1 MSPPK
6 AGAHVAVGRRSSLT
20 GSFLVVLLIAAALR
34 PPSVRAQVGATTDI
48 ITGTVTDSLGNP
60 LRDVVI
66 EALSLETQIARTT
79 RTNLLGRYSL
89 LFPDG
94 GGQYRMTARRIGMAL
109 VQTTLVRYADEDR
122 LVWDIRMATQPF
134 LLAPI
139 EVEARLTPV
148 RIPDP
153 PAPGATERNLLPGQV
168 AALPIE
174 PEDLNVLAT
183 LVPGVVGLEGTDS
196 TEASFSVA
204 GQRPDANAITLDGM
218 TFRSGNVPQDGLR
231 RTRIITGTYDV
242 SRGRFS
248 GGLIAATSR
257 GGSNR
262 FQSSGNYSLRDDD
275 LAITAT
281 GNSPFTSGFTQNRLS
296 GGAGGPIVRN
306 RLFVYASAQGR
317 LRSDPLAALT
327 TATPEDLERLGVA
340 PDSVVRFLDIANAL
354 GATTGL
360 VLDESR
366 SNDNLSALL
375 RFDYLLSNDHTLT
388 LRGDLRGTS
397 QDPTQVSR
405 LGLPEAGGTTENGGG
420 GVMARLAS
428 RIGLSF
434 LNEAQVYVARSR
446 RDGDPFLFYTPQ
458 GRVQV
463 ASDLGDGSAGIRTL
477 VLGGSARLPTY
488 SRSTTFEVAEELSWL
503 PGAGRHRF
511 KLGGLVTSLSSN
523 DIRSRNQ
530 SGTYAFRSLGALEQG
545 TAATFRR
552 TVAPDERNTRSLEY
566 TLYVGDAFR
575 VSSAL
580 QVTYGIRLEGT
591 GLPNPP
597 DRNTSLESAFG
608 RRTDR
613 FPSELTVSPRA
624 GFTLRAGGASARG
637 GRPGW
642 IVRGGAGAFRSPIPT
657 QLAALAQ
664 ASTGLATSESEVTC
678 NGALVPPPDWPVY
691 GDDPALLPGR
701 CTVPGAGTGAGAGA
715 RGRAPTATL
724 FSSDFGAPKA
734 WRASLGFQRSLTS
747 LLRLSMDFT
756 YARGTNQYGFSDLNL
771 NTENGFTLPREA
783 GRSVFVVPGRV
794 APATGAVRL
803 ADSRRD
809 DAFGQ
814 VLEIGSNLASDTK
827 QVTVSL
833 GGFTRRGIRVQASY
847 TWQHVRDQSSGSV
860 RLASAAFGSSTT
872 GGNPNVREWSR
883 SDFERRHSFL
893 STISLPIGTS
903 LEITAI
909 GRLSSGV
916 PYTPLVATDINGDGA
931 RNDRAFVFDP
941 NGTAPGG
948 VSSGMANLIGTTSS
962 GARACLERQVGRI
975 AGRNSC
981 IGPWQASFD
990 LQLNYRP
997 RFLGL
1002 GGRLQLSL
1010 TTVNMLHGIDEL
1022 LYGSDNLKGW
1032 GLRSRPDRTLL
1043 FVTGFDQATRQF
1055 TYAVNER
1062 FGDARAGAASRIAP
1076 FQVGIQARFSLGP
1089 DRRQAAID
1097 RLRGAGRGG
1106 GRPGGAGFGPGA
1118 RLGGLGSPAEFLD
1131 RFRSLFPNPADIVI
1145 EMRDS
1150 LDLTDQQ
1157 VSAIGVVGDT
1167 LTARN
1172 DSLAAEL
1179 QEDLAAVG
1187 TNNPQDLVAVI
1198 RPGTQAARTN
1208 VLAAVRALREILT
1221 EEQWALL
1228 PAALRNA
1235 GRGRGQRRP
1244 GGPN

>member
-1 MSPPK
+1 M
-6 AGAHVAVGRRSSLT
+6 AVGRPTSLARW
-20 GSFLVVLLIAAALR
+20 FLVLLLIAVVFR
-34 PPSVRAQVGATTDI
+34 PPPVRAQVGATTDI
-48 ITGTVTDSLGNP
+48 IMGVVTDSLGNP

-66 EALSLETQIARTT
+66 EALSLETQIVRTT
-79 RTNLLGRYSL
+79 QTNRLGRYTL

-94 GGQYRMTARRIGMAL
+94 GGQYRMTARRIGMAPM
-109 VQTTLVRYADEDR
+109 QTTLERYADEDR
-122 LVWDIRMATQPF
+122 LVWDIRMTTQPF

-153 PAPGATERNLLPGQV
+153 QTPGATERNLLPGQI

-183 LVPGVVGLEGTDS
+183 LVPGVVGLEETDS
-196 TEASFSVA
+196 TDASFSVA

-231 RTRIITGTYDV
+231 QTRIITGTYDV

-275 LAITAT
+275 LAIEAT
-281 GNSPFTSGFTQNRLS
+281 GDSPFTSGFTQHRLS
-296 GGAGGPIVRN
+296 GGAGGPIIPN
-306 RLFVYASAQGR
+306 RFFVYASGQGR

-327 TATPEDLERLGVA
+327 TANPEDLERLGVA
-340 PDSVVRFLDIANAL
+340 PDSVARFIAIANAL
-354 GATTGL
+354 GTTTGL

-388 LRGDLRGTS
+388 LRGDWRGTS
-397 QDPTQVSR
+397 QDPTRVSR
-405 LGLPEAGGTTENGGG
+405 LGLPEAGGTTENRGGG
-420 GVMARLAS
+420 IMARLAS

-463 ASDLGDGSAGIRTL
+463 ASDLGDGSTGIRTL

-488 SRSTTFEVAEELSWL
+488 SRSTTIELVEELSWL
-503 PGAGRHRF
+503 PGRGRHRF

-530 SGTYAFRSLGALEQG
+530 SGTYTFRSLGALEQG
-545 TAATFRR
+545 NAATFRR

-566 TLYVGDAFR
+566 ALYVGDAFR

-580 QVTYGIRLEGT
+580 QVIYGLRLEGT
-591 GLPNPP
+591 TLPNPP
-597 DRNTSLESAFG
+597 DRNAALESAFG

-613 FPSELTVSPRA
+613 LPSEMTLSPRV
-624 GFTLRAGGASARG
+624 GFTLRAGGAAGAGARG

-642 IVRGGAGAFRSPIPT
+642 IVRGGVGAFRSPIPT
-657 QLAALAQ
+657 QLAALVQ
-664 ASTGLATSESEVTC
+664 SSTGLATSESEITC
-678 NGALVPPPDWPVY
+678 NGALVPPPDWPAY
-691 GDDPALLPGR
+691 GDDAAMLPDG
-701 CTVPGAGTGAGAGA
+701 CTVAPAGAGA
-715 RGRAPTATL
+715 PGRAPTATL
-724 FSSDFGAPKA
+724 FSSDFGAPKS

-756 YARGTNQYGFSDLNL
+756 YARGTSQYGFGDLNL
-771 NTENGFTLPREA
+771 DTGGGFTLLGEA
-783 GRSVFVVPGRV
+783 GRPVFVVPGRV
-794 APATGAVRL
+794 VPATGAVRL

-814 VLEIGSNLASDTK
+814 VLQIGSGLASDTK

-833 GGFTRRGIRVQASY
+833 GGFTRGGIRMQASY

-872 GGNPNVREWSR
+872 GGNPNTREWSR
-883 SDFERRHSFL
+883 GDFERRHAFL

-909 GRLSSGV
+909 GRITSGV

-941 NGTAPGG
+941 NVTVPAG
-948 VSSGMANLIGTTSS
+948 VSSGMANLLASTSS
-962 GARACLERQVGRI
+962 SARACLQRQVGRI
-975 AGRNSC
+975 AERNSC
-981 IGPWQASFD
+981 IGPWQTSFD

-997 RFLGL
+997 RVLGL
-1002 GGRLQLSL
+1002 SGRFQLSL
-1010 TTVNMLHGIDEL
+1010 VTVNMLHGIDEL
-1022 LYGSDNLKGW
+1022 LHGSENLRGW

-1043 FVTGFDQATRQF
+1043 FVTGFEPATQQF
-1055 TYAVNER
+1055 SYAVNER
-1062 FGDARAGAASRIAP
+1062 FGDARAGAASRVSP
-1076 FQVGIQARFSLGP
+1076 FQLGIQARVSLGP

-1106 GRPGGAGFGPGA
+1106 GRRGGGGFGPGA
-1118 RLGGLGSPAEFLD
+1118 RGGGLGSPAEFLE

-1145 EMRDS
+1145 GMRDS

-1157 VSAIGVVGDT
+1157 VSAIGAVGDT

-1179 QEDLAAVG
+1179 QEDLEAVG
-1187 TNNPQDLVAVI
+1187 TNNPQDLVAVM

-1208 VLAAVRALREILT
+1208 VLAAVRAVREILT

-1235 GRGRGQRRP
+1235 GRARGRGQQRR
-1244 GGPN
+1244 